1 MIFDSLAAKQAL
13 HPSDSTYLI
22 TFGLTDG
29 DTAVECGIEINIKVP
44 VVKALTI
51 SGLPLGSIIEEG
63 QLFIST
69 DSEVTILSADGQA
82 LVQQFFGEM
91 EDSHG
96 NNYVTVQL
104 DSLVWMRSNMRDLN
118 QKDSGYP

>member
-1 MIFDSLAAKQAL
+1 MIFDSLLANHAL
-13 HPSDSTYLI
+13 LPSDSRYLI

-51 SGLPLGSIIEEG
+51 SGLLLGSIIEEG

-69 DSEVTILSADGQA
+69 DSEVTLLSADGQA

-96 NNYVTVQL
+96 NNYAIVQL
-104 DSLVWMRSNMRDLN
+104 ASLAWMSSNMRALN
-118 QKDSGYP
+118 QTDSG